1 MPSNYDYKRRIGAFY
16 RASATIR
23 PFTQLG
29 DWFYYTTS
37 VEDFDSTT
45 AANTNRQLFTLT
57 VPPNTVAR
65 FRSSTSLAA
74 SAVIVVFQPVA
85 ETDAAPSTTASP
97 GISLRSAAATER
109 VSGHFDIVVDA
120 SSANSTSLGIHTYAY
135 MDRRGRDD

>member
-1 MPSNYDYKRRIGAFY
+1 
-16 RASATIR
+16 
-23 PFTQLG
+23 
-29 DWFYYTTS
+29 
-37 VEDFDSTT
+37 
-45 AANTNRQLFTLT
+45 LFTLT

-120 SSANSTSLGIHTYAY
+120 SSQIAIRTSANSTSLGIHTYAY